1 MEVVPFVRCRAV
13 GSVCVVGPD
22 AIQSGVTRAAA
33 ACTQT
38 TDIVVDELFPV
49 GVAVVNRVEEE
60 VSDGVAL
67 KRIVV
72 RSARV
77 KRYTLLV
84 DNTESWT
91 RSVAVGGPHGTV
103 SDGVKRSI
111 LSRCGRG

>member
-1 MEVVPFVRCRAV
+1 MEIVTSVGSRAV
-13 GSVCVVGPD
+13 GSICVVGPD

-60 VSDGVAL
+60 VSDGVAF
-67 KRIVV
+67 KRVVV

-91 RSVAVGGPHGTV
+91 RGATVGRSHHTVAN
-103 SDGVKRSI
+103 GVERSI
-111 LSRCGRG
+111 LTGSSGS

>member
-1 MEVVPFVRCRAV
+1 MEIVTSVGSRAV
-13 GSVCVVGPD
+13 GAICVVGPD

-49 GVAVVNRVEEE
+49 GVAVVNRIEEE

-67 KRIVV
+67 ERIVV

-91 RSVAVGGPHGTV
+91 RSVAVGGSHGTV

-111 LSRCGRG
+111 LSGCGRG